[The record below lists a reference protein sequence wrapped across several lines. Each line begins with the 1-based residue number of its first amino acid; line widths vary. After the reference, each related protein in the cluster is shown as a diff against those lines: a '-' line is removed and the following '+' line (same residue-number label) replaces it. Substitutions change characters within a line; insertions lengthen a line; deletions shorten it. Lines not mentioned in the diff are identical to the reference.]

1 MLTLKSRLSQ
11 YCGITFRLRRYFN
24 TRTAQT
30 MYYAC
35 IFSLVTY
42 CITVWGAAL
51 SCTSKGRDLQKV
63 QHRIVRN
70 LFHHHTDD
78 ESSCLFKAFNILK
91 LKDLHTFYVNVY
103 MFKVIKMN
111 IYPNLQCDLDLRIRD
126 HCYGTRGNGVYAVPF
141 PRVENIRINYKYE
154 FITAW
159 NQLPVELRNVDILS
173 LFKKKLTSYLIEA
186 Y

>member
-1 MLTLKSRLSQ
+1 
-11 YCGITFRLRRYFN
+11 
-24 TRTAQT
+24 

-42 CITVWGAAL
+42 CITVWGGAL
-51 SCTSKGRDLQKV
+51 SCTSKGRDLQKL
-63 QHRIVRN
+63 QLRIVRN

-103 MFKVIKMN
+103 MFKVIKIN
-111 IYPNLQCDLDLRIRD
+111 ICPNLQSDLDLRIRD

-141 PRVENIRINYKYE
+141 PRVENIRINYKYQ
-154 FITAW
+154 FVTAW
-159 NQLPVELRNVDILS
+159 NQLPVELKNIDKLS